1 MKPIILLLVESC
13 LSAGQSVQAQP
24 YGDCHFHLLDFLQ
37 NGEFDNR
44 DGAFPCNASGLMKDG
59 RYFQLPY
66 GERHRRLTGLID
78 VTDKHNIAD
87 VVVCGMPFVKKWAED
102 DFFLRPKYYLD
113 SSSRVKAA
121 RDTDLQVAA
130 AFMDYKRR
138 FAGDKTQLD
147 KLTRLHPFVCGLD
160 TTDLGAVDLAIK
172 RIREYPGVWEG
183 LGELMSRHDDLTNLT
198 TGERPRAN
206 HPSFIRLFKFA
217 GRVSLPVSIHHNVAP
232 ISRNESELKQ
242 PLYLDEFLALLKNTI
257 HDEANAANRP
267 KVIWCRAGISRR
279 IVVENYRQTLERILD
294 DYHENLYL
302 DLSWVVLGSYVY
314 KNLDEWVALIQKY
327 PDNFLIGSDSVGK
340 YSGIPME
347 LKKYQALL
355 SALPAETRSKVAYK
369 NLASILDKSE
379 AERNRKRFGKGG
391 ITLPHEFSLPENFGL
406 EGLGKR

>member
-1 MKPIILLLVESC
+1 MKPIVLLLAGIC
-13 LSAGQSVQAQP
+13 LSAGQSAQAQP

-257 HDEANAANRP
+257 HDAANAANRP
-267 KVIWCRAGISRR
+267 KVIWCHAGISRR

-302 DLSWVVLGSYVY
+302 DLSWVVLGAYVY

-379 AERNRKRFGKGG
+379 AERNRKGFGKGG

>member
-1 MKPIILLLVESC
+1 MRPIVLLLAGIF
-13 LSAGQSVQAQP
+13 LNAGQSVQAQP

-44 DGAFPCNASGLMKDG
+44 DGAFPCNESGLMKDG

-78 VTDKHNIAD
+78 VTEKHNIAD

-130 AFMDYKRR
+130 AFMDYKRQ

-206 HPSFIRLFKFA
+206 HPSFIRLLKFA

-232 ISRNESELKQ
+232 ISRNESEFKQ

-257 HDEANAANRP
+257 HDESNAANRP
-267 KVIWCRAGISRR
+267 KVIWCHAGISRR
-279 IVVENYRQTLERILD
+279 IVVKNYRQTLERILD
-294 DYHENLYL
+294 DYRENLYL
-302 DLSWVVLGSYVY
+302 DLSWVVLGTYVY

-379 AERNRKRFGKGG
+379 AERHRKGFGKGG

>member
-1 MKPIILLLVESC
+1 MKPIVLLLAGIC
-13 LSAGQSVQAQP
+13 LSAGQSVQSQP

-172 RIREYPGVWEG
+172 RIQEYPGVWEG

-257 HDEANAANRP
+257 HDAANAANRP
-267 KVIWCRAGISRR
+267 KVIWCHAGISRR

-294 DYHENLYL
+294 EYHEYLYL
-302 DLSWVVLGSYVY
+302 DLSWVVLGAYVY
-314 KNLDEWVALIQKY
+314 KNLEEWVALIQKY

-379 AERNRKRFGKGG
+379 AERNRKGFGKGG
-391 ITLPHEFSLPENFGL
+391 ITLPHEFSLPDNFGL

>member
-1 MKPIILLLVESC
+1 MKPIVLLLAGIF
-13 LSAGQSVQAQP
+13 LTAGQSAQAQP

-267 KVIWCRAGISRR
+267 KVIWCHAGISRR

-302 DLSWVVLGSYVY
+302 DLSWVVLGAYVY

-379 AERNRKRFGKGG
+379 AERNRKGLGKGG